1 MLDKDFTIQFIEKAK
16 SLGFQDI
23 GISKARELTEEAKN
37 LEKWLLNGFHGDMEY
52 MHRDFDL
59 RIDPKKLFPG
69 AKTIISLTHNY
80 YNDIQFEDASRPK
93 IAKYAYG
100 KDYHK
105 VLKKKC
111 NLLIDWIIEQKGT
124 IQARAFV
131 DSAPILERKWAEISG
146 IGWIG
151 KNSLLLTKGKGSF
164 FFLSEIII
172 DIPMEY
178 TESKATDYCGKCT
191 KCIDACPTEAIV
203 APYQID
209 SNKCISYLTIEYKKE
224 LPDTYND
231 KMNSW
236 IFGCDICQDV
246 CPINA
251 RSKNHQEPKFSPN
264 EQFISLNKEEMYNI
278 NEIQFNTI
286 FEGSAIKRT
295 KFEGLKRNLDFIK
308 KNED

>member
-1 MLDKDFTIQFIEKAK
+1 MFEKDFTKQFIEKAK
-16 SLGFQDI
+16 SLGFEEI
-23 GISKARELTEEAKN
+23 GISKARALSEEAKN

-52 MHRDFDL
+52 MHRNFDL

-80 YNDIQFEDASRPK
+80 YNNIRFEDTSRPK

-111 NLLIDWIIEQKGT
+111 NLLIDWIIEQKGA

-151 KNSLLLTKGKGSF
+151 KNSLLLTKAKGSF

-178 TESKATDYCGKCT
+178 TETKATDYCGSCT

-224 LPDTYND
+224 LPEKFKD

-236 IFGCDICQDV
+236 VFGCDICQDV

-251 RSKNHQEPKFSPN
+251 RSRNHQESKLLPN
-264 EQFISLNKEEMYNI
+264 EQFISLNKEEMYNL
-278 NEIQFNTI
+278 NEVQFNTI

-295 KFEGLKRNLDFIK
+295 KFEGLKRNLNFVKRI
-308 KNED
+308 ED

>member
-1 MLDKDFTIQFIEKAK
+1 MFEKDFTKQFIEKAK
-16 SLGFQDI
+16 SLGFEEI
-23 GISKARELTEEAKN
+23 GISKARALSEEAKN

-52 MHRDFDL
+52 MHRNFDL

-80 YNDIQFEDASRPK
+80 YNSIRFEDTSRPK

-111 NLLIDWIIEQKGT
+111 NLLIDWIIEQKGA

-151 KNSLLLTKGKGSF
+151 KNSLLLTKAKGSF

-178 TESKATDYCGKCT
+178 TETKATDYCGSCT

-224 LPDTYND
+224 LPEKFKD

-236 IFGCDICQDV
+236 VFGCDICQDV

-251 RSKNHQEPKFSPN
+251 RSRNHQESKLLPN
-264 EQFISLNKEEMYNI
+264 EQFISLNKEEMYNL
-278 NEIQFNTI
+278 NEVQFNTI

-295 KFEGLKRNLDFIK
+295 KFEGLKRNLNFVKRI
-308 KNED
+308 ED